1 MMEDKNQMAHQDP
14 VDQEDLVETDVRPLE
29 EREKEAVKGEL
40 IETEQPVDYEKEAEY
55 ICRWGAARASVIV
68 MTPFLGSLALMANE
82 VYMITRLSDL
92 YGVELETGAIA
103 GLIGSLGASFVG
115 QTLFTLIPF
124 PPLQVPMAVAI
135 TYGVGKAADAW
146 LKAGQPKDMDRI
158 KEIFE
163 AARKEG
169 IARFKEF
176 KEDPTRNLPLGDET
190 KDMMKEKAGPLFDKI
205 KNAADTATDKVT
217 AAVEDIRSS
226 KEGPKGKLASAMDA
240 ASDVAEQARLALQP
254 YKEMALRWIEAPD
267 LG

>member
-1 MMEDKNQMAHQDP
+1 MAHQDP
-14 VDQEDLVETDVRPLE
+14 VDQEIWVETDVRPLE

-146 LKAGQPKDMDRI
+146 LKAGQPRI
-158 KEIFE
+158 WTESRKSLKPL
-163 AARKEG
+163 ARKG
-169 IARFKEF
+169 
-176 KEDPTRNLPLGDET
+176 
-190 KDMMKEKAGPLFDKI
+190 
-205 KNAADTATDKVT
+205 
-217 AAVEDIRSS
+217 
-226 KEGPKGKLASAMDA
+226 
-240 ASDVAEQARLALQP
+240 
-254 YKEMALRWIEAPD
+254 
-267 LG
+267 